1 MLPQPDANPSAESD
15 AEYSAEERRFLL
27 KLAHDAV
34 DAALQGQE
42 VDTTPPS
49 EHLAEKRGAFTTL
62 HLHGQLRGCV
72 GYVFPVRSLARTVAE
87 TAVAAALHD
96 TRFLPLSPEEAR
108 EIDIEISVLSLLQAI
123 APEDV
128 EVGRHGLVV
137 TLGARR
143 GLLLPQVPLEYG
155 WDRETFLSETCHKAG
170 LPGDAWQ
177 HGATV
182 EAFTAEVF
190 SEVPRPALRHKTA

>member
-1 MLPQPDANPSAESD
+1 MFPQPEAVPSPENE
-15 AEYSAEERRFLL
+15 AEYSAEEREYLL
-27 KLAHDAV
+27 KLAHQAIE
-34 DAALQGQE
+34 AALQGQE
-42 VDTTPPS
+42 VDTAPPS
-49 EHLAEKRGAFTTL
+49 DHLAEKRGAFTTL

-72 GYVFPVRSLARTVAE
+72 GYVYPVRTLARTVAE

-96 TRFLPLSPEEAR
+96 TRFLPLTPEEAR
-108 EIDIEISVLSLLQAI
+108 EIDVEISVLSPLK
-123 APEDV
+123 PTEPDDV
-128 EVGRHGLVV
+128 EVGKHGLVI

-155 WDRETFLSETCHKAG
+155 WDREAFLAETCHKAG

-177 HGATV
+177 HGATL

-190 SEVPRPALRHKTA
+190 SEVPRPLLRHKTA

>member
-1 MLPQPDANPSAESD
+1 MSPQPEAIPSPETD
-15 AEYSAEERRFLL
+15 AEYSADERRFLL
-27 KLAHDAV
+27 KLAHDAI

-42 VDTTPPS
+42 ADTTPPS
-49 EHLAEKRGAFTTL
+49 DHLTEKRGAFTTL

-72 GYVFPVRSLARTVAE
+72 GYVFPVRSLARTIAE

-108 EIDIEISVLSLLQAI
+108 EIDIEISVLSPLQPI

-128 EVGRHGLVV
+128 EVGRHGLVI
-137 TLGARR
+137 TLGGRR

-155 WDRETFLSETCHKAG
+155 WEREAFLSETCHKAG
-170 LPGDAWQ
+170 LPGDAWE
-177 HGATV
+177 HGATL

-190 SEVPRPALRHKTA
+190 SEMPRTALRHKTA

>member
-1 MLPQPDANPSAESD
+1 MLPQPEAIPSPETG
-15 AEYSAEERRFLL
+15 AEYSEDERRYLL
-27 KLAHDAV
+27 KLAHDAI

-62 HLHGQLRGCV
+62 HRQGQLRGCV
-72 GYVFPVRSLARTVAE
+72 GYVFPVRPLSRTIAE

-96 TRFLPLSPEEAR
+96 TRFLPLTPEEAR
-108 EIDIEISVLSLLQAI
+108 EIDIEISVLSPLKPI
-123 APEDV
+123 DPEDV
-128 EVGRHGLVV
+128 EVGKHGLVV
-137 TLGARR
+137 TLSGRR
-143 GLLLPQVPLEYG
+143 GLLLPQVPQEYG
-155 WDRETFLSETCHKAG
+155 WDRETFLTETCHKAG
-170 LPGDAWQ
+170 LPGDAWE

-190 SEVPRPALRHKTA
+190 SELPRPALRHKSA

>member
-1 MLPQPDANPSAESD
+1 MLPQPEAVPSPEHD
-15 AEYSAEERRFLL
+15 AEFSADERGYLL
-27 KLAHDAV
+27 KLAHDAI

-42 VDTTPPS
+42 VDTTPPFD
-49 EHLAEKRGAFTTL
+49 HLAEKRGAFTTL

-72 GYVFPVRSLARTVAE
+72 GYVFPVRTLARTIAE

-96 TRFLPLSPEEAR
+96 TRFLPLSLEEAR
-108 EIDIEISVLSLLQAI
+108 EIDIEISVLSPLKPI
-123 APEDV
+123 EPDDV
-128 EVGRHGLVV
+128 EVGKHGLVV

-143 GLLLPQVPLEYG
+143 GLLLPQVPQEYD
-155 WDRETFLSETCHKAG
+155 WDRETFLAETCHKAG

-177 HGATV
+177 HGAIL

-190 SEVPRPALRHKTA
+190 SETPRPLLRHKTA

>member
-1 MLPQPDANPSAESD
+1 MLPPPEAVPPFENE
-15 AEYSAEERRFLL
+15 AEYSADERRFLL
-27 KLAHDAV
+27 KLAHDAI
-34 DAALQGQE
+34 DGALQGRE

-49 EHLAEKRGAFTTL
+49 DHLAEKRGAFTTL

-96 TRFLPLSPEEAR
+96 TRFLPLSLEEAR
-108 EIDIEISVLSLLQAI
+108 EIDIEISVLSPLQPIVA
-123 APEDV
+123 EDV
-128 EVGRHGLVV
+128 EVGKHGLVV
-137 TLGARR
+137 TLGGRR

-155 WDRETFLSETCHKAG
+155 WDRETFLAETCHKAG
-170 LPGDAWQ
+170 LPGDAWE
-177 HGATV
+177 HGATL

-190 SEVPRPALRHKTA
+190 SELPRPVLRHKTA